1 MSYTQ
6 AERTE
11 QLLWS
16 ALQSL
21 KATAEL
27 EQTLEQI
34 AEANQNPPTAEKYG
48 ERVQNTQRRIE
59 LLEEALRLTSHE
71 DRGDAGE

>member
-1 MSYTQ
+1 V
-6 AERTE
+6 
-11 QLLWS
+11 LWS

-34 AEANQNPPTAEKYG
+34 AEANHNPLTAEKYG
-48 ERVQNTQRRIE
+48 QHVQNTHRRIE
-59 LLEEALRLTSHE
+59 LLEEALRLTSRE
-71 DRGDAGE
+71 DTGE